1 MFGKKESKLSDSQI
15 KKLNSLLDDKFK
27 KDEWTT
33 NDFGRDNS
41 LYSRVYEYMGTVRK
55 MLNSSKNELKHFLNE
70 GAKEFQNKIIEDK
83 ANKIVLFNTEIYEAI
98 PIGMVDIG
106 RVKKFGTAST
116 GNRFENGVIG
126 YAIESASDQVW
137 ANNNSQENAVNEV
150 KSELVKKAKILYPKC
165 NMIFKF
171 ESDFRE
177 LGSSGNVFIYLKGTA
192 SIGNNCEMLKA
203 EEKEV
208 KLLTERNK
216 RKKEI
221 ENRILVIQKKY
232 DFIAEN
238 YNKIPSSKPDIEK
251 MLGI

>member
-15 KKLNSLLDDKFK
+15 KKLNSLLNDKFK
-27 KDEWTT
+27 KEEWTT
-33 NDFGRDNS
+33 KDFRGDDCI
-41 LYSRVYEYMGTVRK
+41 YSRVSSHMNTLHQ
-55 MLNSSKNELKHFLNE
+55 MLISSKKELHHFLNE
-70 GAKEFQNKIIEDK
+70 GAKEFQSKINEERIK
-83 ANKIVLFNTEIYEAI
+83 KITLFNTEIYEAI
-98 PIGMVDIG
+98 PLGLVDIG

-126 YAIESASDQVW
+126 YAIENASDQFW
-137 ANNNSQENAVNEV
+137 ANNNSQENALNEV
-150 KSELVKKAKILYPKC
+150 KFELIKKAKTLYPKC

-192 SIGNNCEMLKA
+192 SIGNNNELLKF

-216 RKKEI
+216 QKKEI
-221 ENRILVIQKKY
+221 ENKILVIQKEY
-232 DFIAEN
+232 DFISKN
-238 YNKIPSSKPDIEK
+238 YNKIPQNKKDIK
-251 MLGI
+251 NMLGL